1 MTGPVQTNRK
11 TAGLGPAVSSSDRT
25 EPIPSIEKYLSY
37 RL

>member
-11 TAGLGPAVSSSDRT
+11 TAGLAPAVSSPDRT
-25 EPIPSIEKYLSY
+25 EPIPSTGKYLSY